1 MWLPQEEWSVYD
13 SSSAMQYL
21 FGDTDIAAHRLEIL
35 AQVFAESTRA
45 LLIDVVVDQRR
56 LALDLG
62 CGTGHTTHLIADTL
76 QCERVVGLDN
86 SDYFLS
92 LAQQTQ
98 TDRVSFQLR
107 DIVGVPFPKGPTDLL
122 FCRFLLTHLAAPQ
135 AVIVGWGAQL
145 QARGLLLME
154 ETEQID
160 TTNPVFATYIDVVEA
175 MLAQQSNTLYVGP
188 VLNDLRDT
196 AHLKRQMSRV
206 RPLPVSTQH
215 AATMFY
221 LNMQSW
227 KHQPYIQEHY
237 PTAAID
243 RLEED
248 LLHLTKQSGGSIEI
262 EWGMRQ
268 LAFVRV

>member
-1 MWLPQEEWSVYD
+1 
-13 SSSAMQYL
+13 
-21 FGDTDIAAHRLEIL
+21 
-35 AQVFAESTRA
+35 
-45 LLIDVVVDQRR
+45 
-56 LALDLG
+56 
-62 CGTGHTTHLIADTL
+62 
-76 QCERVVGLDN
+76 
-86 SDYFLS
+86 
-92 LAQQTQ
+92 
-98 TDRVSFQLR
+98 
-107 DIVGVPFPKGPTDLL
+107 
-122 FCRFLLTHLAAPQ
+122 
-135 AVIVGWGAQL
+135 
-145 QARGLLLME
+145 
-154 ETEQID
+154 
-160 TTNPVFATYIDVVEA
+160 VFATYIDVVEA

-221 LNMQSW
+221 FNMQSW

-248 LLHLTKQSGGSIEI
+248 LLDLTKQSGGSIEI

-268 LAFVRV
+268 MAFVRV